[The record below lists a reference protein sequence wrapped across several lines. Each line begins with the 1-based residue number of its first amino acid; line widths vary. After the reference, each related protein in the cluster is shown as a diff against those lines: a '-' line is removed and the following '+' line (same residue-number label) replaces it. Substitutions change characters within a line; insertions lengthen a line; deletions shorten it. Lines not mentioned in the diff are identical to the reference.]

1 MRKAAVV
8 SLLLVAAGS
17 TACAHRATAPM
28 ALPEVTIVQ
37 TSGVGLAAR
46 HVTGPIAVRY
56 AVRIRNVAAQ
66 PITLKRIQAQSVG
79 AGAYTLAS
87 TSKPFNVTIA
97 PESHQDVELWASAFI
112 EDATITGANGPV
124 TLRLI
129 LYLDSPL
136 GPFEN
141 VVVQQVNDRLTGEI
155 PQ

>member
-1 MRKAAVV
+1 MRNTVVV
-8 SLLLVAAGS
+8 SLLFFAA
-17 TACAHRATAPM
+17 ACAHRAATTAPV
-28 ALPEVTIVQ
+28 ALPGVTIVQ

-46 HVTGPIAVRY
+46 NVTGPISVRY
-56 AVRIRNVAAQ
+56 AVRVQNAAPQ

-79 AGAYTLAS
+79 AGAYTLGS

-97 PESHQDVELWASAFI
+97 PESHQDVELWASAVI
-112 EDATITGANGPV
+112 DQATITGANGPV

-129 LYLDSPL
+129 LFFDSPL
-136 GPFEN
+136 GPFQD